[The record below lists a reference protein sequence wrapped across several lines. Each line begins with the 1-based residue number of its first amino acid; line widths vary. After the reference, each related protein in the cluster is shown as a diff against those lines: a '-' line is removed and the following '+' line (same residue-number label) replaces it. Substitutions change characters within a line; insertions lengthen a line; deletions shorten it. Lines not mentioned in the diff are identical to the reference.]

1 MECDIDGKTETLDTE
16 NQEGSSHSGPEP
28 MITDIIPLKHQSVS
42 ILTLAFSSEHHYVQ
56 VQSH

>member
-16 NQEGSSHSGPEP
+16 NQVGSSQSGPKP
-28 MITDIIPLKHQSVS
+28 MITGIIPVKHQSVS

-56 VQSH
+56 VQPH